1 MELLIPKPLP
11 FLKLGLSNIMI
22 IYMLF
27 SGLIIEAFI
36 VTIAKT
42 IVGGFIV
49 GTLFNPTTLMSLNG
63 GILSYLTMLLLIKS
77 KISFS
82 VIGISII
89 GSVAH
94 NLAQL
99 VTVKYIVFQDQKI
112 FYLFP
117 FLLIFALITGIITGY
132 IALLLIKHINLR
144 QFYEKISV

>member
-1 MELLIPKPLP
+1 MDTQKEKKIIALAIITAFTLSIYVVELLIPKPLH

-82 VIGISII
+82 VIEHQHYWLCG
-89 GSVAH
+89 
-94 NLAQL
+94 
-99 VTVKYIVFQDQKI
+99 T
-112 FYLFP
+112 
-117 FLLIFALITGIITGY
+117 
-132 IALLLIKHINLR
+132 
-144 QFYEKISV
+144 